1 MGVDRVILRSFLST
15 LAAIVLLF
23 AFMLVAL
30 IGLYPSTMMEIT
42 YDLGMDASSI
52 RYAERAYDWSGDE
65 YFMAYAIEVAIGSG
79 NTKKIE
85 SCGEQLIADDDFA
98 AYYAKRNEKLPDE
111 VDMTYEQYVYG
122 QVCVAKYKNGKKED
136 AVNKAFDW
144 TGTKSFPKNNAVIA
158 VLYSALSK
166 RDADT
171 INLIKGKMEQLQTEA
186 LSQDEKAEFD
196 RVFALTN
203 V

>member
-65 YFMAYAIEVAIGSG
+65 YFMAYAMEVAIGSE
-79 NTKKIE
+79 NMRKIE
-85 SCGEQLIADDDFA
+85 SCGERLIEDDDFA
-98 AYYAKRNEKLPDE
+98 AYYAKRNEKLPEDS
-111 VDMTYEQYVYG
+111 MTYDQYIYG

-136 AVNKAFDW
+136 AVNKAFEW
-144 TGTKSFPKNNAVIA
+144 TGTNSFPKNNAVIA
-158 VLYSALSK
+158 VLYSALSG

-171 INLIKGKMEQLQTEA
+171 INLIKGKMEQMQTES
-186 LSQDEKAEFD
+186 LSQNEKAEFD